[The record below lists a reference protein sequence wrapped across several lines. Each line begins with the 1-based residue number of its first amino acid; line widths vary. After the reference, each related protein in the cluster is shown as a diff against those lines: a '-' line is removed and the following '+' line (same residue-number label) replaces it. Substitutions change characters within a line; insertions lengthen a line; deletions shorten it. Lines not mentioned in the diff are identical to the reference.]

1 MLKFLGR
8 IVGLKHTYKVQKVV
22 VVGLCVTT
30 HRESRKLKAAV
41 KAVCGEDRTGRFVKT
56 KKKTNAEEEGGGDEK
71 DPLFLSVCFF
81 RCPSLN
87 QTS

>member
-41 KAVCGEDRTGRFVKT
+41 KAVCGEDWEICKD
-56 KKKTNAEEEGGGDEK
+56 KKKDQ
-71 DPLFLSVCFF
+71 C
-81 RCPSLN
+81 
-87 QTS
+87 